1 MPGRHSIL
9 KVTFHLIRDIFRLSD
24 WKANFGGV
32 ITMKGRCFCGS
43 VEYELTSPIQD
54 SYYCHCRD
62 CQYMSGSSFRVLG
75 IVGSDSLDFKSGEL
89 SEFEHKTQDGSV
101 MKRYFCPRCG
111 TPLYNTSTRFRD
123 IQMLC
128 VNTLDEP
135 EAVKPSMEIWTT
147 SKVTWA
153 HIDPDIM
160 SHPYGALDGSEAPKE
175 KGGD

>member
-1 MPGRHSIL
+1 
-9 KVTFHLIRDIFRLSD
+9 
-24 WKANFGGV
+24 
-32 ITMKGRCFCGS
+32 
-43 VEYELTSPIQD
+43 
-54 SYYCHCRD
+54 
-62 CQYMSGSSFRVLG
+62 
-75 IVGSDSLDFKSGEL
+75 
-89 SEFEHKTQDGSV
+89 
-101 MKRYFCPRCG
+101 
-111 TPLYNTSTRFRD
+111 
-123 IQMLC
+123 MLC

>member
-1 MPGRHSIL
+1 
-9 KVTFHLIRDIFRLSD
+9 
-24 WKANFGGV
+24 
-32 ITMKGRCFCGS
+32 
-43 VEYELTSPIQD
+43 
-54 SYYCHCRD
+54 
-62 CQYMSGSSFRVLG
+62 MSGSSFRVLG
-75 IVGSDSLDFKSGEL
+75 IVGSNSLDFKSGEL

-153 HIDPDIM
+153 HIDPDIT
-160 SHPYGALDGSEAPKE
+160 SHPYGALDGSVAPKAKE
-175 KGGD
+175 EN